1 VISSLTI
8 VFIAEVSP
16 MSCPDID
23 RDVTTMSAAATAIAT
38 NTIERIVIFAAPQ
51 RLDPALQKEI

>member
-1 VISSLTI
+1 
-8 VFIAEVSP
+8 